1 MLEIEIEW
9 TEIQWEPLVASMVGL
24 TATRV
29 IFRVLNRISAERKD
43 ALEKQRVYGWLQEVT
58 ISENTLMNWRSTR
71 AIASYNN
78 LAVDRARY
86 LCNYHDGIVQHSKE
100 KELWGIKGIVK
111 DEVVAV

>member
-1 MLEIEIEW
+1 MVEIKIEW
-9 TEIQWEPLVASMVGL
+9 TEIQWEPLMVSMVGL
-24 TATRV
+24 TATRL

-78 LAVDRARY
+78 LTLDRVRH
-86 LCNYHDGIVQHSKE
+86 LCNHHESIVQHHTE
-100 KELWGIKGIVK
+100 KELWGIKGNVK
-111 DEVVAV
+111 